1 MEFCEFCN
9 NMYYIKEKSDQD
21 DTQDLIYYCK
31 NCGSEKEIKDG
42 QYSKK
47 ILSNDCDTMQSK
59 YLQYINPNIIYDL
72 TIPHVNNVTCTND
85 SCIKKPSE
93 SNDVMYIKYDHRNIK
108 YVYFCTYC
116 KYFWIN
122 K

>member
-1 MEFCEFCN
+1 MDFCEFCN
-9 NMYYIKEKSDQD
+9 NMYYIKEKSDND

-31 NCGSEKEIKDG
+31 NCGSEKEIKNS
-42 QYSKK
+42 QESRK
-47 ILSNDCDTMQSK
+47 ILSNDCDTIQSK

-72 TIPHVNNVTCTND
+72 TIPHVNNVNCTND
-85 SCIKKPSE
+85 NCTKKPTE
-93 SNDVMYIKYDHRNIK
+93 SNDVMYIKYDHQNIK
-108 YVYFCTYC
+108 YLYFCTYC

>member
-9 NMYYIKEKSDQD
+9 NMYYIKEKSDEE

-42 QYSKK
+42 LQSKK
-47 ILSNDCDTMQSK
+47 ILSNDCDTIQSK

-72 TIPHVNNVTCTND
+72 TIPHVNNVNCTNE
-85 SCIKKPSE
+85 SCTKKATEP
-93 SNDVMYIKYDHRNIK
+93 NDVMYIKYDHQNIK
-108 YVYFCTYC
+108 YLYFCTYC
-116 KYFWIN
+116 RYFWIN